1 MLGEAEGTQVL
12 DTQLRDLFEARY
24 VDELETDD
32 VPVLTDDLAP
42 VDSLLQVDGI

>member
-1 MLGEAEGTQVL
+1 VPAKTVL
-12 DTQLRDLFEARY
+12 DAQLMDLLRARY
-24 VDELETDD
+24 VDEISDDD